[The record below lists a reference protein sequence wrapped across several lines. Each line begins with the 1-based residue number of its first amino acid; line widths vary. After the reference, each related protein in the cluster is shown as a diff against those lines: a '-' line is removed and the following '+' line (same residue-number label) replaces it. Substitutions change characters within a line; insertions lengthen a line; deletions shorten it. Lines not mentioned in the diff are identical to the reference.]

1 MLVSPSV
8 LLPVQALLLLP
19 NNCLIK
25 VCLSV
30 FSLRGLYTTGFLIV
44 SYTRQKLGH
53 APQS

>member
-30 FSLRGLYTTGFLIV
+30 FSFCGLYTAAFLII
-44 SYTRQKLGH
+44 SHALQKLGH
-53 APQS
+53 GSWS